1 VDPGP
6 IIGARDPAE
15 WSKSMKQVTVDVTAH
30 GTFSAQDK
38 KMIEEGA
45 TRSPVHSI
53 FSRAL
58 DLKQDFHYVA

>member
-1 VDPGP
+1 
-6 IIGARDPAE
+6 
-15 WSKSMKQVTVDVTAH
+15 MKQVKVDVTAH
-30 GTFSAQDK
+30 GTFSAQDQ

-58 DLKQDFHYVA
+58 EMKQDFHYVA